1 MQVLTAF
8 YILCLVIILIGAGI
22 TIYGDRKSE
31 PFCLMTG
38 PAIMAVGLVII
49 IYTACLY

>member
-49 IYTACLY
+49 IYTFCLY

>member
-8 YILCLVIILIGAGI
+8 YLLCLAIVLVGVGI
-22 TIYGDRKSE
+22 TIYGDRKNE
-31 PFCLMTG
+31 LFCLMTG
-38 PAIMAVGLVII
+38 PAIMGIGLVII